1 MATVTS
7 FSGASFDSEATRAMA
22 SAYDKACG
30 QIQQTGLPVI
40 VNEIVAKRIIRLA
53 AEGERDP
60 NKLCERAISAL
71 GTTSDR
77 SA

>member
-1 MATVTS
+1 MARVTS
-7 FSGASFDSEATRAMA
+7 LSGASFNSQATRAMA

-30 QIQQTGLPVI
+30 QIQQIGLPMI

-53 AEGERDP
+53 TDGERDP
-60 NKLCERAISAL
+60 NKLCERVISAL
-71 GTTSDR
+71 GTASDR